1 MYVGLGSLSVLF
13 IASLVGYFV
22 TRAQSTVWRDQ
33 TSPELPAGLWAS
45 SAVLLL
51 LSLAL
56 RYGELGI
63 RKNRHDRL
71 VTGQGLAAI
80 FACAFLALQLRNWL
94 EVAGTRLAG
103 PPKSL
108 YEFTFYMLTGLHA
121 LHVLAGMVPLFVVL
135 KHARAR
141 AYSSSRYEGVHL
153 TRQYWDFLLV
163 VWGVLFLSIS
173 LGS

>member
-13 IASLVGYFV
+13 LASLVGYFV
-22 TRAQSTVWRDQ
+22 TRAQSSVWRDQ
-33 TSPELPAGLWAS
+33 ASPDLPTGLWAS
-45 SAVLLL
+45 TVVLVLL
-51 LSLAL
+51 SGAL

-63 RKNRHDRL
+63 RRNQHDAL
-71 VTGQGLAAI
+71 VRGQGLAAI
-80 FACAFLALQLRNWL
+80 FALGFLGLQLKNWSQ
-94 EVAGTRLAG
+94 VAATRLAG

-121 LHVLAGMVPLFVVL
+121 LHVVAGLVPLFVVL
-135 KHARAR
+135 AHARAH

-153 TRQYWDFLLV
+153 SRQYWDFLLV
-163 VWGVLFLSIS
+163 VWCLLFLAIS